1 MITKHRRTLW
11 IEGVEDRRSM
21 NEEAI
26 LQRPSLAE
34 SRRCLEEQVWTLP
47 GLDQRS
53 AEVILGYG
61 DDGLC
66 G

>member
-1 MITKHRRTLW
+1 MITKHRQTLW
-11 IEGVEDRRSM
+11 IEGVEDRHSM

-26 LQRPSLAE
+26 LERPSLAE
-34 SRRCLEEQVWTLP
+34 SRRWLEEQVWTLP
-47 GLDQRS
+47 VLDQRS
-53 AEVILGYG
+53 AEVILGFG